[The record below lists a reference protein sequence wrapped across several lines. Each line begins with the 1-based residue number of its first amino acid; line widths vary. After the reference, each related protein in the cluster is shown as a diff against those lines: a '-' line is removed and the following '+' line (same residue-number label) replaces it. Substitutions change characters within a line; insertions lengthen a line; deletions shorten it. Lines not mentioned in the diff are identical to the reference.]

1 MEAPWSR
8 IEGRP
13 HGHEAR
19 DRDGELLGLEG
30 RVEAAGARCWFVAP
44 TLGGRADSGAWRTG
58 LPAAGL
64 GGVTIVAVGEAA
76 MIDPLA
82 EQLLEQLRD
91 NAAVVLLSDVE
102 VLRPTHF

>member
-1 MEAPWSR
+1 MDHHRRRRLDVVVEQALADLVLR
-8 IEGRP
+8 AI
-13 HGHEAR
+13 
-19 DRDGELLGLEG
+19 
-30 RVEAAGARCWFVAP
+30 EAAGARCWFVAP
-44 TLGGRADSGAWRTG
+44 TLGGRADSGAWQTG

-76 MIDPLA
+76 LIDPLA
-82 EQLLEQLRD
+82 ERLLGQLRD

>member
-1 MEAPWSR
+1 MDHHR
-8 IEGRP
+8 R
-13 HGHEAR
+13 R
-19 DRDGELLGLEG
+19 RLEVVVEQALADLVLQA
-30 RVEAAGARCWFVAP
+30 VEAAGARCWFVAP

-82 EQLLEQLRD
+82 EHLLGQLRD

>member
-1 MEAPWSR
+1 MDHHR
-8 IEGRP
+8 R
-13 HGHEAR
+13 R
-19 DRDGELLGLEG
+19 RLEVVVEQALADLVLQA
-30 RVEAAGARCWFVAP
+30 VEAAGARCWFVAP

>member
-1 MEAPWSR
+1 MEHHR
-8 IEGRP
+8 R
-13 HGHEAR
+13 R
-19 DRDGELLGLEG
+19 RLEIVVEQALSDLVL
-30 RVEAAGARCWFVAP
+30 RAVEAAGARCWFVAP
-44 TLGGRADSGAWRTG
+44 TLGGRADSGTWRTD

-82 EQLLEQLRD
+82 EELLEQLRD